1 MSATAPGEVRVA
13 NGSERDIRDL
23 PGPPGLPILGN
34 LLQVKA
40 SRLHLV
46 AEEWSRKYGD
56 YFRFWLGR
64 RHFLVIKNPEAIASV
79 LRDRP
84 EGFQRTSNLNR
95 IAKEMGFDGLFTVN
109 GEQWRRQRPMVMP
122 GFGPAHVKSYFPAL
136 VRITQRFAGRWQRA
150 AAAGETIDL
159 QADLMRYTV
168 DVTAGLAFGVD
179 INTLESDR
187 EVIQSHLDKV
197 FPALFRRL
205 LSQFPYWR
213 WFKLPADRALAGHL
227 RELHRAV
234 EGFIA
239 MARSR
244 MEADPS
250 LRARPANLIEAMIA
264 ARDIEGSGLHDADV
278 AGNVLT
284 MLLAGEDTTANTLAW
299 MIYLLKRHPKA
310 LQRARDEVR
319 AVIGAQGLPT
329 QYEQL
334 SQLAFAEACAHE
346 TMRLKPVAPF
356 LVKQAARDS
365 VVAGIRIPAGQVVML
380 LMRPAATD
388 ERHFPDA
395 QAFDPARW
403 LADAAPGR
411 SASSAKRVAMP
422 FGAGPRLCPGRYLA
436 MLEMKMVIA
445 MLLGSFELESVGT
458 ADGGEPREHLAFT
471 MAPMGL
477 RMRLQPRA
485 SKNGDSHHFRQSS

>member
-1 MSATAPGEVRVA
+1 MSATAPRQEARCGDGAEVK
-13 NGSERDIRDL
+13 NIRDL
-23 PGPPGLPILGN
+23 PGPRGLPILGN
-34 LLQVKA
+34 ALQIDP
-40 SRLHLV
+40 SRLHLI
-46 AEEWSRKYGD
+46 AEEWGRKYGD
-56 YFRFWLGR
+56 YYRCRIGGR
-64 RHFLVIKNPEAIASV
+64 ELLVMKNPEAIASV

-84 EGFQRTSNLNR
+84 EGFERTSR
-95 IAKEMGFDGLFTVN
+95 MTEIAKAMGFDGLFSVN
-109 GEQWRRQRPMVMP
+109 GEQWRRQRPMVMA
-122 GFGPAHVKSYFPAL
+122 GLDPAHIKSYFPAL
-136 VRITQRFAGRWQRA
+136 VRVTRRFAGRWQRA
-150 AAAGETIDL
+150 AAAGVTIDL

-187 EVIQSHLDKV
+187 EVIQTHLDKV
-197 FPALFRRL
+197 FPAVHRRL
-205 LSQFPYWR
+205 MGPFPYWR
-213 WFKLPADRALAGHL
+213 WITLPADRALAGHL
-227 RELHRAV
+227 GELRRAV

-250 LRARPANLIEAMIA
+250 LRVRPANLIEAMIA

-299 MIYLLKRHPKA
+299 MIYLLSRHPEA
-310 LQRARDEVR
+310 MQRARDEVR
-319 AVIGAQGLPT
+319 GVIGAQALPT

-334 SQLAFAEACAHE
+334 SHLAFVEACAHE
-346 TMRLKPVAPF
+346 TMRLKPVAPI
-356 LVKQAARDS
+356 LIKQAARDS
-365 VVAGIRIPAGQVVML
+365 VVAGIRIPAGQLVML

-395 QAFDPARW
+395 RAFDPARW

-411 SASSAKRVAMP
+411 AASSAKRVAMP

-445 MLLGSFELESVGT
+445 MLLGGFDIESVGT

-471 MAPMGL
+471 MAPTGL
-477 RMRLQPRA
+477 RMRLQPK
-485 SKNGDSHHFRQSS
+485 S